1 MDTKILEEI
10 GFTQGQIKVYMA
22 LIQLGESTIGPI
34 SKKAKVTPAKVYPI
48 LEKLKDK
55 GLITHVIKSGTKYF
69 QALNPNRIL
78 DYMEDKEK
86 KLHAQKTEI
95 KDLIPTLVSQQESE
109 AIQYA
114 TIYES
119 YNGIKTLYDEI
130 LDYLHKNNQE
140 FIGFTLGGE
149 YQTKQANLF
158 FKNYDA
164 KRRNLKIKTKLIGLE
179 HQKKFLQK
187 EYGKYPNVKIKYL
200 KHAVPT
206 GLIIW
211 DDKVATLLWHE
222 VPSAFVI
229 HSKPNAEAYRKFFND
244 MWKIARL

>member
-1 MDTKILEEI
+1 MNIEILTEI
-10 GFTQGQIKVYMA
+10 GFTRGEIKAYMA

-34 SKKAKVTPAKVYPI
+34 SNKAKVTPSKVYPI
-48 LEKLKDK
+48 LEKLKEK

-78 DYMEDKEK
+78 DYIGDKEK
-86 KLHAQKTEI
+86 KLQTQKTEI
-95 KDLIPTLVSQQESE
+95 KELIPRLTSQQESE
-109 AIQYA
+109 AKQYA

-130 LDYLHKNNQE
+130 LDYLQKNNDA

-149 YQTKQANLF
+149 YTSKQANLF

-164 KRRNLKIKTKLIGLE
+164 KRRELKIKTKLIGLE

-187 EYGKYPNVKIKYL
+187 KYGEDPNVEIKYL
-200 KHAVPT
+200 EYAVPT

-211 DDKVATLLWHE
+211 DDKVATLLWHD

-229 HSKPNAEAYRKFFND
+229 YSKPNAEAYRKFFND
-244 MWKIARL
+244 MWEIAQG

>member
-1 MDTKILEEI
+1 MDIKILEEI
-10 GFTQGQIKVYMA
+10 GFTRGEIKVYLA

-48 LEKLKDK
+48 LDKLKEK

-78 DYMEDKEK
+78 DYIENKEK
-86 KLHAQKTEI
+86 GLQAQKTEI

-109 AIQYA
+109 AKQYA

-130 LDYLHKNNQE
+130 LDYLHKNHE
-140 FIGFTLGGE
+140 DFLGVTLGEE
-149 YQTKQANLF
+149 YTSKQANLF

-164 KRRNLKIKTKLIGLE
+164 KRRELKIKTRLIGLE
-179 HQKKFLQK
+179 PQRKFLEK
-187 EYGKYPNVKIKYL
+187 EYGEDSNVEIKYL
-200 KHAVPT
+200 RHAVPT

-211 DDKVATLLWHE
+211 EDKVATLLWHG

-244 MWKIARL
+244 MWKIAYK

>member
-10 GFTQGQIKVYMA
+10 GFTHGEIKVYMA

-34 SKKAKVTPAKVYPI
+34 SKKASVTPAKVYPI
-48 LEKLKDK
+48 LEKLKEK

-95 KDLIPTLVSQQESE
+95 KDLIPTLMSQQESE
-109 AIQYA
+109 AKQYA

-130 LDYLHKNNQE
+130 LDYLHKNTE
-140 FIGFTLGGE
+140 DFIGFTLGGE
-149 YQTKQANLF
+149 YQTKQANIF

-164 KRRNLKIKTKLIGLE
+164 KRRELKIKTKLIGLE

-187 EYGKYPNVKIKYL
+187 EYGDDPNVQIKYL

-222 VPSAFVI
+222 IPSAFVI
-229 HSKPNAEAYRKFFND
+229 HSKPNAEAYKKFFND
-244 MWKIARL
+244 MWKIAKQ

>member
-1 MDTKILEEI
+1 MDIKILEEI
-10 GFTQGQIKVYMA
+10 GFTQGEIKVYMA
-22 LIQLGESTIGPI
+22 LIQLGESTIGPL
-34 SKKAKVTPAKVYPI
+34 SQKAKVTPAKVYPI
-48 LEKLKDK
+48 LEKLKEK
-55 GLITHVIKSGTKYF
+55 GLITYVIKIRTKYF

-86 KLHAQKTEI
+86 RLQSQKTEI
-95 KDLIPTLVSQQESE
+95 KDLIPTIISQQESE
-109 AIQYA
+109 AKQYA
-114 TIYES
+114 TVYES

-130 LDYLHKNNQE
+130 LDYLHKNKE
-140 FIGFTLGGE
+140 DFLGFTLGEE
-149 YQTKQANLF
+149 YTNKQANLF
-158 FKNYDA
+158 FKNYDI
-164 KRRNLKIKTKLIGLE
+164 KRRELKIKTKLIGLE
-179 HQKKFLQK
+179 HQKKFLEK
-187 EYGKYPNVKIKYL
+187 GYGKDLNIEIKYL

-211 DDKVATLLWHE
+211 DDKVATLLWHD

>member
-1 MDTKILEEI
+1 MDVKILEEI
-10 GFTQGQIKVYMA
+10 GFTQGEIKVYMA

-48 LEKLKDK
+48 LEKLKEK

-86 KLHAQKTEI
+86 KLHDQKTEI
-95 KDLIPTLVSQQESE
+95 KDLIPTLISQQESE
-109 AIQYA
+109 AKQYA

-130 LDYLHKNNQE
+130 LDYLHKNNE
-140 FIGFTLGGE
+140 DFIGFTLGEE

-164 KRRNLKIKTKLIGLE
+164 KRKKLKIKTKLIGLE
-179 HQKKFLQK
+179 HQRKFLQK
-187 EYGKYPNVKIKYL
+187 EYGNNPNVKIKYL

-211 DDKVATLLWHE
+211 DDKVATLLWHD

-244 MWKIARL
+244 MWKIAHL

>member
-1 MDTKILEEI
+1 MNIEILEEI
-10 GFTQGQIKVYMA
+10 GFTQGEIKVYMA

-34 SKKAKVTPAKVYPI
+34 SNKAKVTPAKVYPI
-48 LEKLKDK
+48 LEKLKEK

-95 KDLIPTLVSQQESE
+95 KDLIPTLISQQESE
-109 AIQYA
+109 AKQYA

-130 LDYLHKNNQE
+130 LNYLQKNNEE
-140 FIGFTLGGE
+140 FIGFTLGRE
-149 YQTKQANLF
+149 YTSKQANLF

-164 KRRNLKIKTKLIGLE
+164 KRRELNIKTKLIGLE

-187 EYGKYPNVKIKYL
+187 EYGEDPNVEIRYL

-206 GLIIW
+206 GLIIF
-211 DDKVATLLWHE
+211 DDKVATLLWHDI
-222 VPSAFVI
+222 PSAFVI

-244 MWKIARL
+244 MWKIAQR

>member
-1 MDTKILEEI
+1 MDIKILEEI
-10 GFTQGQIKVYMA
+10 GFTQGEIKVYMA
-22 LIQLGESTIGPI
+22 LIQLGESTIGPL
-34 SKKAKVTPAKVYPI
+34 SKTAKVTPAKVYPI
-48 LEKLKDK
+48 LEKLKEK
-55 GLITHVIKSGTKYF
+55 GLITHVIKSRTKYF

-86 KLHAQKTEI
+86 KLYTQKTEI
-95 KDLIPTLVSQQESE
+95 RSLIPTLVSQQESE
-109 AIQYA
+109 AKQYA

-130 LDYLHKNNQE
+130 LGYLHKNNE
-140 FIGFTLGGE
+140 DFIGFTLGGE

-164 KRRNLKIKTKLIGLE
+164 KRRSLKIKTKLIGLE
-179 HQKKFLQK
+179 HQRNFLQK
-187 EYGKYPNVKIKYL
+187 EYGKDPNVKIKYL

-211 DDKVATLLWHE
+211 EDKVATLLWHDI
-222 VPSAFVI
+222 PSAFVI
-229 HSKPNAEAYRKFFND
+229 YSKPNAEAYKKFFDD
-244 MWKIARL
+244 MWKIAQP

>member
-48 LEKLKDK
+48 LEKLKEK

-95 KDLIPTLVSQQESE
+95 KNLIPTLVSQQESE
-109 AIQYA
+109 AKQYA

-130 LDYLHKNNQE
+130 LDYLHKNNEE

-164 KRRNLKIKTKLIGLE
+164 KRRKLKIKTKLIGLE

-187 EYGKYPNVKIKYL
+187 EYGKDPNVKIKYL